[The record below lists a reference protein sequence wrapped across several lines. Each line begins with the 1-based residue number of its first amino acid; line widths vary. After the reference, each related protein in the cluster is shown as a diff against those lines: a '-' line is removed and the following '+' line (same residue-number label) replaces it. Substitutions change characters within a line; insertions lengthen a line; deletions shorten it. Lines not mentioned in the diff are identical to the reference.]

1 MPSTLFGKIITVRFH
16 TPTFYAAG
24 PLWLQVEV
32 KSQLLLSPSTAYR
45 GYQPLGTNVTRHETG
60 FTPDL
65 HEALDFFK

>member
-1 MPSTLFGKIITVRFH
+1 MHCCFCLHV
-16 TPTFYAAG
+16 
-24 PLWLQVEV
+24 QVDV
-32 KSQLLLSPSTAYR
+32 KAQLLLSPSSAYR